1 MEEEKKT
8 RLISILSKPKNL
20 LRYTKSMVFHN
31 CVKTSKISQ
40 WYLARPTSLYELPCH
55 NVYVYVCSYVDM
67 SVTNFGRR
75 YATSYVIVYGAVR
88 QVLKAPLKNWQNST
102 PFWCKASLCTLKID
116 HFRTYHIARA
126 YSTLVISVLVLTRLK
141 LTKFLV

>member
-31 CVKTSKISQ
+31 CVKTSKLSQ

-55 NVYVYVCSYVDM
+55 NVYVYVCVYVHM
-67 SVTNFGRR
+67 SVTNFSDVTRR
-75 YATSYVIVYGAVR
+75 RMSSPGAVR
-88 QVLKAPLKNWQNST
+88 QVLIAPLKNWRNST

-126 YSTLVISVLVLTRLK
+126 YSTLVISVLGFDTFELGPAQP
-141 LTKFLV
+141 